1 MRIAIGSDK
10 SGFSLKESIK
20 NYLIQENI
28 SFDDL
33 GTQSSEKG
41 IPYFQVAEKIA
52 REVAQGKYDRAILI
66 CGTGMGMSIVSN
78 KHKGVYAACVESVH
92 TAKLS
97 RAINN
102 ANILCLGGW
111 LIGQEKAIEM
121 VKAFL
126 NTQFLQGLEDW
137 RQKYLINAEKEVNK
151 IENRIFNE

>member
-97 RAINN
+97 RHKQRQYFMPWRVAYRTRKSHRNGKS
-102 ANILCLGGW
+102 ILKHSILARVG
-111 LIGQEKAIEM
+111 
-121 VKAFL
+121 
-126 NTQFLQGLEDW
+126 GLETEIFDKC
-137 RQKYLINAEKEVNK
+137 RKRSQ
-151 IENRIFNE
+151 EN